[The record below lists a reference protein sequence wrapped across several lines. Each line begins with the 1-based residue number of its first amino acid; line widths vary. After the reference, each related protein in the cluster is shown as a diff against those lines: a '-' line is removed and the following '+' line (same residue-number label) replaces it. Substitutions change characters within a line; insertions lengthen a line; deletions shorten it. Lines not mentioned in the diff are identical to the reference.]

1 MAYRKTRRSAETLAK
16 MRAGKDRA
24 RMARTAPDYPPGLPD
39 LRRRLVVEDFDFGHC
54 VHVLEF
60 YRTRRVEC
68 YRVLAGLR
76 KAMPRLG
83 AQ

>member
-1 MAYRKTRRSAETLAK
+1 MSYRKTRRSREQLARMK
-16 MRAGKDRA
+16 SGQDAA
-24 RMARTAPDYPPGLPD
+24 RMAHPAPERVPDLPD